1 MQDMTPEWI
10 EFSRCILFF
19 GNTGAKKDEQLHMAS
34 CVLFIFCRLFYYFQN
49 IIGRAVQTSAHFGKN
64 GKVNAG
70 NLVLAVIIELSPLQA
85 AFLTHKVFTFMF
97 FF

>member
-1 MQDMTPEWI
+1 
-10 EFSRCILFF
+10 
-19 GNTGAKKDEQLHMAS
+19 MAS

-70 NLVLAVIIELSPLQA
+70 NLVLAVIIELSPLQT
-85 AFLTHKVFTFMF
+85 AFFTDKVFTFLF
-97 FF
+97 FLQQTLQINLNMHAIPRLSI